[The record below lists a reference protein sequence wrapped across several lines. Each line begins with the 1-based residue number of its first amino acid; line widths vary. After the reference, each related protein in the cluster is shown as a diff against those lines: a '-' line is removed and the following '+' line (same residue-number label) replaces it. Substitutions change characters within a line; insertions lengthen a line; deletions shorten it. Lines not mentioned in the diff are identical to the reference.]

1 MRKLAEE
8 FGIRTSFESFIL
20 INRRGG

>member
-1 MRKLAEE
+1 MREFAEE

>member
-1 MRKLAEE
+1 MREFAEE
-8 FGIRTSFESFIL
+8 FGIRTSFESFTL